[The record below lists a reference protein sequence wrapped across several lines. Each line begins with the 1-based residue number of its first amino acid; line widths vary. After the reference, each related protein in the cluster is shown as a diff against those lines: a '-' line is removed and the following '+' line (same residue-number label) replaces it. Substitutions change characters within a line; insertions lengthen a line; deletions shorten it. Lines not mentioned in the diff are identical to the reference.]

1 MLGGS
6 LPEVVITSHIVKDI
20 DVEREDCIGVVIL
33 SITGFAAE
41 DSIHSHATV
50 QSITRA
56 LRSIHYAGG

>member
-20 DVEREDCIGVVIL
+20 QVERDAYIGVVIM

-50 QSITRA
+50 QSIINV
-56 LRSIHYAGG
+56 LRRTYAGQ